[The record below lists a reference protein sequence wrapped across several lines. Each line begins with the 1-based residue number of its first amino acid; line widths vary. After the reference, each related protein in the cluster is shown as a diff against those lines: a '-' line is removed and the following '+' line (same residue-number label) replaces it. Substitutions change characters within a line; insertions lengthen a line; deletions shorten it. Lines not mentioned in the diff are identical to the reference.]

1 MAAKY
6 HHNNKSKAQTTNLIE
21 LREAIVGAFDCIKL
35 DLRDV
40 IFDKSRKKLVYQK
53 FANLS
58 EIIMPLRPVYSVDF
72 FLTDTMAAYETLS
85 GISDYRTPVALK
97 AFSKIFMTIF
107 PIIFAPFFAS
117 LSSKFF
123 LVGLAVSF
131 FYSIAFITPS
141 NIQDNIEN
149 PFAGQG
155 LDDLDLDGESRFLYS
170 L

>member
-58 EIIMPLRPVYSVDF
+58 EIIMPLTPVYSVDF

-131 FYSIAFITPS
+131 FT
-141 NIQDNIEN
+141 Q
-149 PFAGQG
+149 
-155 LDDLDLDGESRFLYS
+155 LLLSRRATFKIILKIH
-170 L
+170 LLGRVLMI